1 MKRGVEN
8 CLLLV
13 SISVQKNNKERY
25 NIFFSSG
32 EAEEYAFSVSEDVL
46 IEYDLRKGKELRNE
60 DIERIT
66 NRETIQ
72 KAYNLSLQFLSYRM
86 RSEKEVQTYLEERNF
101 SKETIQ
107 EVQYRLRE
115 RRYVDDAEF
124 TKAFIKTQINT
135 TDKGPKLIQNE
146 LKKKG
151 IANHYIEQFMSLY
164 TEDIQQEKAI
174 NLCKKMTGKKKNIS
188 TVQLK
193 RDMQMS
199 LMRKGYEHSTIQ
211 KAISI
216 SMQGIDEEQNE
227 AAIIVQGEKAL
238 RKYRN
243 EPLDKRKI
251 KVKQF
256 LYRKGFSL
264 DVIDKFIDEK
274 IAECE
279 TEE

>member
-1 MKRGVEN
+1 
-8 CLLLV
+8 
-13 SISVQKNNKERY
+13 
-25 NIFFSSG
+25 
-32 EAEEYAFSVSEDVL
+32 
-46 IEYDLRKGKELRNE
+46 
-60 DIERIT
+60 
-66 NRETIQ
+66 
-72 KAYNLSLQFLSYRM
+72 M

-216 SMQGIDEEQNE
+216 SMQCIDEEQNE

>member
-1 MKRGVEN
+1 MNEARCWKLPVI
-8 CLLLV
+8 
-13 SISVQKNNKERY
+13 SKISVQKNNKERY

-124 TKAFIKTQINT
+124 TKAFIKTQI
-135 TDKGPKLIQNE
+135 
-146 LKKKG
+146 
-151 IANHYIEQFMSLY
+151 Y
-164 TEDIQQEKAI
+164 
-174 NLCKKMTGKKKNIS
+174 
-188 TVQLK
+188 
-193 RDMQMS
+193 
-199 LMRKGYEHSTIQ
+199 
-211 KAISI
+211 
-216 SMQGIDEEQNE
+216 
-227 AAIIVQGEKAL
+227 
-238 RKYRN
+238 
-243 EPLDKRKI
+243 
-251 KVKQF
+251 
-256 LYRKGFSL
+256 
-264 DVIDKFIDEK
+264 
-274 IAECE
+274 
-279 TEE
+279 

>member
-1 MKRGVEN
+1 MPVISK
-8 CLLLV
+8 
-13 SISVQKNNKERY
+13 ISVQKNNKERY

>member
-1 MKRGVEN
+1 
-8 CLLLV
+8 
-13 SISVQKNNKERY
+13 
-25 NIFFSSG
+25 
-32 EAEEYAFSVSEDVL
+32 
-46 IEYDLRKGKELRNE
+46 
-60 DIERIT
+60 
-66 NRETIQ
+66 
-72 KAYNLSLQFLSYRM
+72 
-86 RSEKEVQTYLEERNF
+86 
-101 SKETIQ
+101 
-107 EVQYRLRE
+107 
-115 RRYVDDAEF
+115 
-124 TKAFIKTQINT
+124 
-135 TDKGPKLIQNE
+135 
-146 LKKKG
+146 
-151 IANHYIEQFMSLY
+151 
-164 TEDIQQEKAI
+164 
-174 NLCKKMTGKKKNIS
+174 
-188 TVQLK
+188 
-193 RDMQMS
+193 MS